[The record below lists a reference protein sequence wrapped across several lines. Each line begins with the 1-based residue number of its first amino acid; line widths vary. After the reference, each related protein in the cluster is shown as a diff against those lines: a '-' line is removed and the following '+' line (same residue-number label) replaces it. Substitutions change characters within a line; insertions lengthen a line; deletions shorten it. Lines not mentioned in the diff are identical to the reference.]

1 MSLSMSKEKRE
12 SFLAA
17 DRVGIVSIEDPGRG
31 PLAVPVWYHY
41 EPGGV
46 LRFATGG
53 ASRKVRQLEESPRAS
68 FCVQTE
74 TPPYAYVTV
83 EGPVTIGPA
92 DYERDLREMAVRY
105 LGEEFGEAYLSQ
117 THPNGEVGDTVVVT
131 LTPQRWWS
139 VDYGQA

>member
-1 MSLSMSKEKRE
+1 MSLAMSTEKRAA
-12 SFLAA
+12 FLAA
-17 DRVGIVSIEDPGRG
+17 DRIGLISIEDPGRG
-31 PLAVPVWYHY
+31 PLIVPVWYHY

-46 LRFATGG
+46 VRFATGG
-53 ASRKVRQLEESPRAS
+53 SSRKVRLLEGSPRAS

-83 EGPVTIGPA
+83 EGPITIGPA

-105 LGEEFGEAYLSQ
+105 LGKDFGEAYLAQ
-117 THPNGEVGDTVVVT
+117 THPNGEVGDTVLVT
-131 LTPQRWWS
+131 LTPERWSS